1 MSVRKI
7 KENVYAVGVN
17 HWDRKLFD
25 EIIPL
30 PNGTSY
36 NAYLIVGSEHTALI
50 DTVDPVLKDALI
62 ENLKEFKDLKIDYII
77 SQHAEQDHSGS
88 IPEVLKLYPEAKVV
102 TNEKCKELLI
112 DHLGIPEEKFIVVKD
127 YDKLSLGDKTLTFI
141 FTPWVHWPE
150 TMSTYL
156 HEDKILFTCDFFGS
170 HYATSELYAK
180 NSEIVLEGAKRY
192 YAEIMMPFRNFIKSN
207 INKIEKFD
215 FEIIAPSHGPMWND
229 PKFIIDAYLDWV
241 SPEVKNEVVI
251 LYTSMHGSTKI
262 IVDELYNKL
271 VEKGVRVLPF
281 NLVSSDLGEIAISLV
296 DAATVVFAFPTV
308 LTGPHP
314 LGASIVYFVNA
325 IKPKTKFVS
334 IITSYG
340 WGGMAIKWVK
350 EHIGN
355 LKVDLLYEL
364 EVKGLPKEKD
374 IEKLNELVMRIVEA
388 HKSIG
393 IL

>member
-36 NAYLIVGSEHTALI
+36 NSYLILGSEHNAII
-50 DTVDPVLKDALI
+50 DSVDPALV
-62 ENLKEFKDLKIDYII
+62 EEYVKNLKEFKDIKVDYII

-88 IPEVLKLYPEAKVV
+88 IPKLLELYPNAKVV
-102 TNEKCKELLI
+102 TNEKCKDLLI
-112 DHLGIPEEKFIVVKD
+112 DHLGIEENKFIVVKD
-127 YDKLSLGDKTLTFI
+127 YEKLSLGDKTLTFI

-156 HEDKILFTCDFFGS
+156 EEDKILFTCDFFGS
-170 HYATSELYAK
+170 HYATSELFAEH
-180 NSEIVLEGAKRY
+180 SEIVLEGAKRY

-207 INKIEKFD
+207 INKISKFD
-215 FEIIAPSHGPMWND
+215 FEIIAPSHGPLWND
-229 PKFIIDAYLDWV
+229 PKFIIDAYSDWI
-241 SPEVKNEVVI
+241 SDQTKNEAII
-251 LYTSMHGSTKI
+251 LYTSMHGSTKAI
-262 IVDELYNKL
+262 IEVLYNAL
-271 VEKGVRVLPF
+271 VEKGIRVVPF
-281 NLVSSDLGEIAISLV
+281 NLVSADIGEIAISLV
-296 DAATVVFAFPTV
+296 DATTVIFAFPTV

-314 LGASIVYFVNA
+314 LGASITYFVNA
-325 IKPKTKFVS
+325 IKPKVKFAS

-340 WGGMAIKWVK
+340 WGGMTLKWVK
-350 EHIGN
+350 EHINN
-355 LKVDLLYEL
+355 LKVNLLDEI
-364 EVKGLPKEKD
+364 EIKGLPKESDVKKLLELANK
-374 IEKLNELVMRIVEA
+374 IEDA
-388 HKSIG
+388 HKQLG

>member
-314 LGASIVYFVNA
+314 LGASIIYFVNA

>member
-36 NAYLIVGSEHTALI
+36 NAYLIIGSEHTALI

-271 VEKGVRVLPF
+271 VEEGVRVLPF

-314 LGASIVYFVNA
+314 LGASIIYFVNA

>member
-374 IEKLNELVMRIVEA
+374 VEKLNELVMRIVEA

>member
-7 KENVYAVGVN
+7 KDGVYAVGVN

-36 NAYLIVGSEHTALI
+36 NSYLIIGSQYTALI
-50 DTVDPVLKDALI
+50 DTVDPALQDGLI
-62 ENLKEFKDLKIDYII
+62 NNLKEFKDLKVDYII

-88 IPEVLKLYPEAKVV
+88 IPKILEMYPDAKVV

-112 DHLGIPEEKFIVVKD
+112 EHLGIPDEKFIVIKD
-127 YDKLSLGDKTLTFI
+127 YDKLSLGNKTLTFI

-156 HEDKILFTCDFFGS
+156 QEDKILFTCDFFGS

-229 PKFIIDAYLDWV
+229 PKFIINAYLDWI
-241 SPEVKNEVVI
+241 SPVVKNEVVV
-251 LYTSMHGSTKI
+251 LYTSMHGSTKV
-262 IVDELYNKL
+262 IVDELYNRL
-271 VEKGVRVLPF
+271 VENGIKVTPF
-281 NLVSSDLGEIAISLV
+281 NLVSADLGEIAISLV
-296 DAATVVFAFPTV
+296 DAATIIFAFPTV

-314 LGASIVYFVNA
+314 LGASITYFVNA
-325 IKPKTKFVS
+325 IKPKTKFAS
-334 IITSYG
+334 FITSYG
-340 WGGMAIKWVK
+340 WGGMTIKWVK

-355 LKVDLLYEL
+355 LKVEMLGEL
-364 EVKGLPKEKD
+364 EFKGLPKKED
-374 IEKLNELVMRIVEA
+374 IEKVNEIVMRIVEA

>member
-36 NAYLIVGSEHTALI
+36 NAYLIVGSNRTALI

-241 SPEVKNEVVI
+241 SPEVKNEVII